1 MLLKRDYAEKVRVVP
16 GAIARYGAYI
26 SSGVIMSY
34 INMVLM
40 LMKELWW
47 ILGQREVVL
56 KLVKHYI

>member
-1 MLLKRDYAEKVRVVP
+1 MQKKVRVVP

-40 LMKELWW
+40 
-47 ILGQREVVL
+47 
-56 KLVKHYI
+56 